1 MAKYRPISPAQAWRS
16 SISCDLT
23 ISERFGEYYALTSPF
38 TNTIGCYPI
47 VPRIAAAEMGLS
59 VDEFTNVL
67 ARLGD
72 RRIVVF
78 QDGWLL
84 VRTWFLHNQ
93 WEATFVGNVAKAVR
107 REVASLP
114 TALHDEWLIA
124 CRDAGVPEDTLRP
137 LAHVSS
143 TACTIG
149 GRDVNRF
156 EVVTESLA
164 RGSGGAS
171 KGLPRGSEAF
181 DKGVAHNNNNDN
193 KPNLNITTTTTASR
207 FASLISPHEPMLDQ
221 LFKDIDAATKSKV
234 MQELVG
240 ALDAA
245 RRGKRPP
252 IDSVRAWVADLI
264 KKEKQGLFFPE
275 YASLDADIDS
285 EALHQR
291 DDSSRI
297 TAVGSFALKE
307 ALRGLKGEGQ

>member
-1 MAKYRPISPAQAWRS
+1 
-16 SISCDLT
+16 
-23 ISERFGEYYALTSPF
+23 
-38 TNTIGCYPI
+38 
-47 VPRIAAAEMGLS
+47 
-59 VDEFTNVL
+59 
-67 ARLGD
+67 
-72 RRIVVF
+72 
-78 QDGWLL
+78 
-84 VRTWFLHNQ
+84 
-93 WEATFVGNVAKAVR
+93 
-107 REVASLP
+107 
-114 TALHDEWLIA
+114 
-124 CRDAGVPEDTLRP
+124 
-137 LAHVSS
+137 
-143 TACTIG
+143 
-149 GRDVNRF
+149 
-156 EVVTESLA
+156 
-164 RGSGGAS
+164 
-171 KGLPRGSEAF
+171 
-181 DKGVAHNNNNDN
+181 
-193 KPNLNITTTTTASR
+193 
-207 FASLISPHEPMLDQ
+207 MLDQ